1 MRSLQVV
8 MFMLC
13 VLGGLF
19 LLAQGPAFFMPAR
32 GNPAIGLHFDAIA
45 SRLLGAGLLSLSAV
59 GGQYLRAMY
68 YSEQRRL
75 PNAATQ
81 RIYFTCLILALA
93 LIGGAMLGAEP
104 GANPDYRPPSS
115 ASHQD

>member
-19 LLAQGPAFFMPAR
+19 LLTQGPAFFMPAR
-32 GNPAIGLHFDAIA
+32 GNPAIGLQFDATA
-45 SRLLGAGLLSLSAV
+45 SRLLGAGLLSLSAL

-68 YSEQRRL
+68 YREQRML
-75 PNAATQ
+75 PDAAAQ
-81 RIYFTCLILALA
+81 RTYFACLVLTLI
-93 LIGGAMLGAEP
+93 LIGGAMLRAEP

-115 ASHQD
+115 ASH

>member
-1 MRSLQVV
+1 MRSLQMV

-19 LLAQGPAFFMPAR
+19 LLVQGPIFFMPAR
-32 GNPAIGLHFDAIA
+32 TDPAIGLHFDATA
-45 SRLLGAGLLSLSAV
+45 SRLLGAGLLALAAV

-68 YSEQRRL
+68 YSEQGPL
-75 PNAATQ
+75 PNAAAQ
-81 RIYFTCLILALA
+81 RVYFACLILALL
-93 LIGGAMLGAEP
+93 LIGAAMWRAQP

-115 ASHQD
+115 ARH

>member
-1 MRSLQVV
+1 MRSMQMV

-19 LLAQGPAFFMPAR
+19 LLTQGPAFFMPAR
-32 GNPAIGLHFDAIA
+32 IDPAIGLHFDAFA
-45 SRLLGAGLLSLSAV
+45 SRLLGAGLLALAAV

-75 PNAATQ
+75 PNAAAQ
-81 RIYFTCLILALA
+81 RIYFACLILALV
-93 LIGGAMLGAEP
+93 LIGGAMWRAQP

-115 ASHQD
+115 AKH

>member
-1 MRSLQVV
+1 MRSMQMV

-19 LLAQGPAFFMPAR
+19 LLTQGPAFFMPAR
-32 GNPAIGLHFDAIA
+32 IDPAIGLHFDAFA
-45 SRLLGAGLLSLSAV
+45 SRLLGAGLLALAAV

-75 PNAATQ
+75 PNAAAQ
-81 RIYFTCLILALA
+81 RPKSCQNCSLPNCGMTKSAWFS
-93 LIGGAMLGAEP
+93 EP
-104 GANPDYRPPSS
+104 CSS
-115 ASHQD
+115 QKPIS

>member
-1 MRSLQVV
+1 MRSMQMV

-19 LLAQGPAFFMPAR
+19 LLTQGPAFFMPAR
-32 GNPAIGLHFDAIA
+32 IDPAIGLHFDAFA
-45 SRLLGAGLLSLSAV
+45 SRLLGAGLLALAAV

-75 PNAATQ
+75 PNAAAQ
-81 RIYFTCLILALA
+81 RFYFACLIMALV
-93 LIGGAMLGAEP
+93 LIGGAMLRAQP

-115 ASHQD
+115 AIH